1 MSTYEMSFIGMVAL
15 VGTLVIYALIL
26 IIMQKQLKETR
37 KASNSQNLLT
47 LINFLQSEEVRNART
62 HVIKCL
68 KCKDY
73 DDWTDEDKDFGATVA
88 SSYGSAGVILHSG
101 VLDLSPI
108 IKSWGYS
115 IYKTRNI
122 LKPLIDEL
130 RINNGPGYWYYY
142 DWLNKK
148 VIASKQAKTFD
159 AANQAES
166 DNSNDSP

>member
-1 MSTYEMSFIGMVAL
+1 MVAL
-15 VGTLVIYALIL
+15 VGTLVAYMLIL
-26 IIMQKQLKETR
+26 RATR

-73 DDWTDEDKDFGATVA
+73 DDWTEEDKDFGATVA

-159 AANQAES
+159 DANQAES